1 MTDSKRP
8 RGTGSI
14 YQQKGSANWWIQYYR
29 NGKVYRQSAG
39 TPKRR
44 KAEQLLQKKLAE
56 VANHSFIDPKA
67 ERTLV
72 KDLAEDLLR
81 DYRIN
86 ARKSLPD
93 VEARWRLH
101 LSKEF
106 GDLRASNVG
115 NDQMTRYIALR
126 QTERASNATINRELA
141 ALKRMFTLGV
151 RARKVYSMPN
161 FPHLEERNV
170 RKGFVEDSQYQALA
184 KACSAEGLWLRAMF
198 EVGYNFGLRVSELLT
213 MRVRQIDLSTHTI
226 RLEVGETKNDEG
238 REIEMTPLVY
248 ALVQQCVTGK
258 QSEQCVFTRESGRPV
273 RDFRGTWAKVC
284 CAAGVGKMVCP
295 SCEHE
300 VKDGK
305 GKAKCG
311 HCSKEWKQK
320 KLAYSGLIFH
330 DLRRTAVR
338 NMVRGGIPERVA
350 MTISGH
356 KTRSVFGRYNIVSK
370 SDLHEAAK
378 KLALRDEERANQ
390 RDYSYS
396 SDIVAPV
403 QGPVASTTKLN

>member
-1 MTDSKRP
+1 MNGELKVEQKRP

-39 TPKRR
+39 TTMRR
-44 KAEQLLQKKLAE
+44 KAERILQGKLAE
-56 VANHSFIDPKA
+56 IANHSFIDPKS

-72 KDLAEDLLR
+72 KELAEDFLR

-86 ARKSLPD
+86 GRKSLSD

-101 LSKEF
+101 LSNEF
-106 GDLRASNVG
+106 GDLRASSVG
-115 NDQMTRYIALR
+115 NDQMTRYIAQR
-126 QTERASNATINRELA
+126 QTEGASNATINRELA

-151 RARKVYSMPN
+151 RARKVYAMPN

-170 RKGFVEDSQYQALA
+170 RKGFIEDSNYQALA

-198 EVGYNFGLRVSELLT
+198 EVGYNFGWRVSELLT
-213 MRVRQIDLSTHTI
+213 MHVRQIDLASRTI

-238 REIEMTPLVY
+238 REVEMTPLVY
-248 ALVQQCVTGK
+248 ALIQQCIVGK
-258 QSEQCVFTRESGRPV
+258 QSEDFVFTRENGKAV
-273 RDFRGTWAKVC
+273 RDFRGSWEKVC
-284 CAAGVGKMVCP
+284 KAAGLP
-295 SCEHE
+295 E
-300 VKDGK
+300 
-305 GKAKCG
+305 
-311 HCSKEWKQK
+311 
-320 KLAYSGLIFH
+320 LLFH

-338 NMVRGGIPERVA
+338 NMVRRVIPERVA

-356 KTRSVFGRYNIVSK
+356 KTRSIFDRYNIVSK

-378 KLALRDEERANQ
+378 KLAVRDQERDTAQANQ
-390 RDYSYS
+390 SDYSYS
-396 SDIVAPV
+396 SDIVEPSDSL
-403 QGPVASTTKLN
+403 VASAPKLN